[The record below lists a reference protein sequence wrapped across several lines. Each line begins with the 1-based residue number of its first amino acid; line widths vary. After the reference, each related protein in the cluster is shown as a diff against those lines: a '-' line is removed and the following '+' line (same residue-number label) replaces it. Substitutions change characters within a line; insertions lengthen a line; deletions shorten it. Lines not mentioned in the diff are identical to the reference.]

1 MNKFAAIAG
10 LILASAFAG
19 VLAAEKQDASPIPV
33 QATRILHSH
42 PVPPKPAKPVPQLQV
57 KSYLSHQSGFDMN
70 VRAEDKLLPKTFHN
84 GRWFVAAP
92 DNKDYQL
99 VFTSP
104 CSQRCMAICSV
115 DGLNIVTGKPAS
127 ARDTGY
133 IIDHGSITV
142 PGFWLG
148 NGQYAKFHFGQRGKS
163 YASKMGAPDNIGVI
177 AVKFF
182 DEYKP
187 APPEPTARPIR
198 PKILHGN
205 LLRRASRSSVSSNS
219 SKSGGQSRWFNAGT
233 NSLNHDLG
241 TEFGDRVE
249 VGNSETGPFLRGQ
262 EVSSLTIEYASPQQ
276 IEKLLKITLHSI
288 TPFPA
293 DQSPGCKPPPGWKG

>member
-1 MNKFAAIAG
+1 MP
-10 LILASAFAG
+10 
-19 VLAAEKQDASPIPV
+19 VLPTKLYHP
-33 QATRILHSH
+33 HSR
-42 PVPPKPAKPVPQLQV
+42 PRPAPPKPVVGPEV
-57 KSYLSHQSGFDMN
+57 KSYLYHQSGFDMN
-70 VRAEDKLLPKTFHN
+70 VRAEDKLLPKSFHN
-84 GRWFVAAP
+84 GRWYVAAP
-92 DNKDYQL
+92 GNKDYQL

-148 NGQYAKFHFGQRGKS
+148 NGQYAKFHFGQRSKS
-163 YASKMGAPDNIGVI
+163 YASKTGAPDNIGVI

-182 DEYKP
+182 DEFKP
-187 APPEPTARPIR
+187 APPQPTPRPLLR
-198 PKILHGN
+198 KSLHGN
-205 LLRRASRSSVSSNS
+205 LLKPASQSVAS
-219 SKSGGQSRWFNAGT
+219 SKYFKSHGESTSVLPGT

-241 TEFGDRVE
+241 TEFGGRVE
-249 VGNSETGPFLRGQ
+249 IGNSETGPFLRGQ

-276 IEKLLKITLHSI
+276 IEKLLKTPLHSV

-293 DQSPGCKPPPGWKG
+293 DQSPGCKPPLGWKG